1 MVVRS
6 KKCREARKRYLQKL
20 SKRRNSRS
28 RKRSV
33 LSRGEKIMRQA
44 YDNHVRKVED
54 VAKRLQTHDVR
65 PFSKSINNRDDLGNV
80 VNRARKAMNNVSLGR
95 AEAPKPPPGTELLV
109 QIEDTLSS
117 GNRASPLSDREH
129 HITSQLITPYD
140 SVLQA
145 TLEKLLDENIRTKNA
160 IADLASRLQDGGSDN
175 RREKQAELDRLSGVV
190 AALHKEIGNKSLAA
204 SRELRDMLNT
214 QRAQLTALHRNA
226 LLECSA
232 QAAAH
237 AKTQDDLIRA
247 AQLQSEVHSAKI
259 DDLVFQKGVAEA
271 SAAAAQALA
280 EERATEL
287 SQQRETATAA
297 LYGESALRAAL
308 DSKLQIAESEYAR
321 NRNQMKDER
330 AELTKVIS
338 SLTQSKADQQ
348 QDLLKLHE
356 QLEAEGLAR
365 QAERSALEMQVTESI
380 RREADIMARG
390 RIEEDKLQNEIR
402 QGLAREHKADQ
413 EHQTDLETVRGNLR
427 RTSEHIAQLDAVIQ
441 QQQAEKANLLGQLSQ
456 LRTEKTARN
465 EDVLVL
471 RGQLES
477 ESRSLGEVQMAIKGE
492 QTQASVLSDRIDDL
506 EKQLSAERAE
516 RASLE
521 QQLVERSADSATLR
535 STVNRVMENK
545 NAVSVAMERLEQA
558 MKDQERTAEQ
568 QAERWA
574 QDVEVSKADKQAS
587 DLRIES
593 LQRQLEEVEARS
605 TALVSGLEEELVV
618 ARSRGD
624 NDQQHIATLEA
635 ELDKARSNIAASG
648 DELSGARRVMA
659 QLEERL
665 RQNEEVIQTLRESE
679 AGAADIRMKFDALQ
693 AGVGEKDAMVEE
705 QSKKLLLAAS
715 AAAAQDERL
724 QKLQGAHEDVVQ
736 ELELA
741 KAESA
746 AKLAETTAEAKRE
759 QAMQDLTIK
768 KQAAE
773 LLKSTEHLKTM
784 DSEHQSLKEQ
794 LQHLLSAGLTDQVKL
809 DDHALR
815 IDELMGQ
822 MRLKDSEIEAGREAL
837 KRGNLDWQAAL
848 DLKDQVM
855 MEAEKDLHHLIK
867 TEHDI
872 KTKQA
877 AELVT
882 VTRQLEQVTQQL
894 ALAQD
899 QLATLE
905 PLQSSTSTVQAENSQ
920 DELQHASEVE
930 SLRAIL
936 QELVSLSEGRER
948 QDYMR
953 NIDWLANVG
962 RVNSVLSRE
971 RQLKQALRK
980 LKSSAYVCVI
990 VNTWDRASH
999 TFQPLPAS
1007 ITVHNNTVTVND
1019 IQFNTFYSADVWS
1032 AVNPISSIYESRT
1045 KRTSIQDMIGE
1056 SLQGGSAVLFTYGLS
1071 GAGKTSALFGDQDDG
1086 GDEGLMLCAL
1096 RHLHAAG
1103 AVVTHESDSCLYG
1116 TFDVPSLT
1124 SRTLPAFATQMET
1137 LQHRPTLLVS
1147 TQLPVPGALHVPGQT
1162 VTPKSIYQTLKQ
1174 HPAVKATPN
1183 NIRSS
1188 RGHLFMTWRVQGDSQ
1203 GFLTFVD
1210 MAGAEDP
1217 KHIAEVYDSQA
1228 LQASK
1233 DRERAMA
1240 GLPAKPLRLDR
1251 VRPDAFYDTMVRE
1264 YKATDPKLKFKQEV
1278 HTILCESFF
1287 INETLN
1293 QLADFFHMERR
1304 QRLDPNRPFL
1314 RIDGPWDKNR
1324 TNTINLGRSVYT
1336 TAMIEAAYLQDP
1348 NQQHPRQKDP
1358 DPVGF
1363 MRQLVRLKSLGG
1375 QSSVFTMVAV
1385 ANPFSVSQERGVF
1398 DTLMYAQ
1405 RL

>member
-6 KKCREARKRYLQKL
+6 KKCREARKRYLQKQ

-33 LSRGEKIMRQA
+33 LSRGETIMRQA
-44 YDNHVRKVED
+44 YDNHVRKVEE
-54 VAKRLQTHDVR
+54 VAKRLQTHDVG
-65 PFSKSINNRDDLGNV
+65 PFSTSINNRDDLGNV
-80 VNRARKAMNNVSLGR
+80 VNNARKAMNNVSLSR
-95 AEAPKPPPGTELLV
+95 AEAPKPPPGTQLLV
-109 QIEDTLSS
+109 QIENTLSS

-129 HITSQLITPYD
+129 HITSQLISPYD

-145 TLEKLLDENIRTKNA
+145 TLGKLLDENIRTKNA
-160 IADLASRLQDGGSDN
+160 IADLATRLQDGGSEN

-214 QRAQLTALHRNA
+214 QRGQLTALHRNA
-226 LLECSA
+226 LMECSA

-237 AKTQDDLIRA
+237 AKTQDDLIRS
-247 AQLQSEVHSAKI
+247 AQQQSEVHRAKI

-271 SAAAAQALA
+271 SAAAATALA

-287 SQQRETATAA
+287 SQQRETAKAA

-330 AELTKVIS
+330 AELNKVIS
-338 SLTQSKADQQ
+338 SLTQSKGEQQ
-348 QDLLKLHE
+348 QDLLRLHE
-356 QLEAEGLAR
+356 QLQAEGLER
-365 QAERSALEMQVTESI
+365 EAEVTESR
-380 RREADIMARG
+380 RREADVMARG
-390 RIEEDKLQNEIR
+390 RMEEDKLQNEIR
-402 QGLAREHKADQ
+402 QGLARERKADQ
-413 EHQTDLETVRGNLR
+413 EHHTDLETVRGNLK
-427 RTSEHIAQLDAVIQ
+427 RTSEQIVQLDAVIQ
-441 QQQAEKANLLGQLSQ
+441 QQQAEKANLLSQ
-456 LRTEKTARN
+456 LQTEKNARN
-465 EDVLVL
+465 ADVLLL

-492 QTQASVLSDRIDDL
+492 QTQASALSDRIDDL
-506 EKQLSAERAE
+506 ERQLSAERAE

-521 QQLVERSADSATLR
+521 QQLVERSADAATLR

-545 NAVSVAMERLEQA
+545 NAVSVAMERLQQA

-574 QDVEVSKADKQAS
+574 EDVEVSKADKQAS

-593 LQRQLEEVEARS
+593 LQRQLQDVEARS
-605 TALVSGLEEELVV
+605 TALVTGLEEELVV

-624 NDQQHIATLEA
+624 NDHQHIATLEA
-635 ELDKARSNIAASG
+635 ELNKARSNMATSG

-665 RQNEEVIQTLRESE
+665 RRNEEVIETLRASQ

-693 AGVGEKDAMVEE
+693 AGVGEKDAMVAE

-715 AAAAQDERL
+715 AAAAQDDRL

-746 AKLAETTAEAKRE
+746 AKLAETIAEAKRE
-759 QAMQDLTIK
+759 QAAQDLTIK

-848 DLKDQVM
+848 DLKDQIM

-867 TEHDI
+867 TEHDS

-882 VTRQLEQVTQQL
+882 VTQQLQQVTQQL
-894 ALAQD
+894 ALAKD

-905 PLQSSTSTVQAENSQ
+905 PLQSSTSTVQAEDRQ
-920 DELQHASEVE
+920 DDQQHASEVE

-948 QDYMR
+948 QDYLR

-962 RVNSVLSRE
+962 RVNSVLARE

-990 VNTWDRASH
+990 VNTWDRALH

-1007 ITVHNNTVTVND
+1007 ITVHNNTVSVNN
-1019 IQFNTFYSADVWS
+1019 IQFSTFYSADVWS
-1032 AVNPISSIYESRT
+1032 AANPISSIYESRT
-1045 KRTSIQDMIGE
+1045 KRTSIQDMVGD
-1056 SLQGGSAVLFTYGLS
+1056 SLEGGSAVLFTYGLS
-1071 GAGKTSALFGDQDDG
+1071 GAGKTSALFGDPADG

-1103 AVVTHESDSCLYG
+1103 AKVLHESDSCLYG

-1124 SRTLPAFATQMET
+1124 SRMLPAFATQMET

-1147 TQLPVPGALHVPGQT
+1147 NQLAVPGALHVQGQT
-1162 VTPKSIYQTLKQ
+1162 VTPTSIYQTLKQ
-1174 HPAVKATPN
+1174 HPAVKSTPN
-1183 NIRSS
+1183 NIKSS
-1188 RGHLFMTWRVQGDSQ
+1188 RGHLFMTWRVLAMEGD

-1217 KHIAEVYDSQA
+1217 KHIAEVYDQQA

-1233 DRERAMA
+1233 NHDRAMA
-1240 GLPAKPLRLDR
+1240 GLPPKPLRLDR
-1251 VRPDAFYDTMVRE
+1251 ARPDAFYDTMVRE
-1264 YKATDPKLKFKQEV
+1264 YKATDPKIKFKQEV

-1293 QLADFFHMERR
+1293 QLADFFRLERG
-1304 QRLDPNRPFL
+1304 QRLERPFFK
-1314 RIDGPWDKNR
+1314 IDGPWDKNR
-1324 TNTINLGRSVYT
+1324 TNSINLSRSVYT

-1348 NQQHPRQKDP
+1348 HEQHPRSKDP

-1363 MRQLVRLKSLGG
+1363 IRQLVRLKSLGD